1 MMSCVE
7 VFLSS
12 GNAVQDATNLVS
24 ALFEGR
30 GVFLERW
37 LLTGKDTSGLRLY
50 HNAIGM

>member
-12 GNAVQDATNLVS
+12 GDAVQDATDFVS

-37 LLTGKDTSGLRLY
+37 LLTRKDASRLRFY